1 MSATSIPK
9 KKKASKNKELVEE
22 FIENVGINSSELIE
36 DPKIEA
42 SIEQK
47 IDVSIEQKIDVSIE
61 PKVEP
66 LAKETITE
74 ITEIIEKKV
83 ELPII
88 TSNLIVL
95 SKTVASL
102 TLIEIISEDVKNKA
116 MVLNK
121 DYVDTI
127 NILIKKKPALF
138 SDIEQSI
145 YEIMKDGK
153 VDSNDVPHLIKII
166 QKLYESVFSIKLKLS
181 NEKLTAI
188 CSEVIKNIF
197 KIMIKE
203 RKIKVELD
211 KQEEY
216 LEQFNK
222 LIESCSS
229 LLSFQKVLKSRGCFS
244 ALFK

>member
-1 MSATSIPK
+1 
-9 KKKASKNKELVEE
+9 
-22 FIENVGINSSELIE
+22 
-36 DPKIEA
+36 
-42 SIEQK
+42 
-47 IDVSIEQKIDVSIE
+47 
-61 PKVEP
+61 
-66 LAKETITE
+66 
-74 ITEIIEKKV
+74 
-83 ELPII
+83 
-88 TSNLIVL
+88 
-95 SKTVASL
+95 
-102 TLIEIISEDVKNKA
+102 VKNKA